1 VSWQHGATVD
11 PATAA
16 KLLLALRGTLSGPL
30 LPELLDAQ
38 PQLLQVWFEPLQ
50 ELDQTAPGTPA
61 LKVVNG
67 QLKLSSQT
75 FAWAAT
81 LAAAVLTRAL
91 VAGGRVLIRIHCG
104 NLIDTKKRAF
114 SAATDALFDAES
126 LHLPGGALES
136 WFFVKP
142 G

>member
-1 VSWQHGATVD
+1 VSWQHGSTVD
-11 PATAA
+11 PVTAA
-16 KLLLALRGTLSGPL
+16 KLLLALRGSLSSPL
-30 LPELLDAQ
+30 LPAVLDAQ
-38 PQLLQVWFEPLQ
+38 PQLVQVWFEPLQ
-50 ELDQTAPGTPA
+50 ELGQTAPGTPA

-67 QLKLSSQT
+67 QLKLASQT
-75 FAWAAT
+75 FTWAAT
-81 LAAAVLTRAL
+81 LASDVLTRAL

-104 NLIDTKKRAF
+104 NLIDAKKRVF

-126 LHLPGGALES
+126 LRLPGGVLES